1 MENNYESMKMPELRA
16 IAKRNGL
23 RGHCKLRKAG
33 LIEFLR
39 SSLGPPRSAWEPI
52 REDEP
57 AIVANM
63 KRAKVQVTG
72 PSRRIEEHQP
82 SKSKI
87 KRDNRRKS
95 KMKKE
100 SIRLRNE
107 INKLESQRDEIKEKI
122 KKIVRGAHSG
132 FKKKKIRNMN

>member
-23 RGHCKLRKAG
+23 RGHSKLRKAG

-39 SSLGPPRSAWEPI
+39 SSLGPPRSTWEPI

-57 AIVANM
+57 AIVAKM
-63 KRAKVQVTG
+63 KKAKVQVTDTNPIPG
-72 PSRRIEEHQP
+72 PSHRIEESQS

-95 KMKKE
+95 
-100 SIRLRNE
+100 
-107 INKLESQRDEIKEKI
+107 
-122 KKIVRGAHSG
+122 
-132 FKKKKIRNMN
+132 

>member
-23 RGHCKLRKAG
+23 RDHSKLRKAG

-39 SSLGPPRSAWEPI
+39 SSLHGPPRSTWEPI

-63 KRAKVQVTG
+63 KRAKVQVTDTNPIPG
-72 PSRRIEEHQP
+72 SSHRIEEPQP

-95 KMKKE
+95 KVKKE

-122 KKIVRGAHSG
+122 
-132 FKKKKIRNMN
+132 